1 LSSQSYTPNAYED
14 DDLFVV
20 RTLAAQVAATI
31 EAIARGQS
39 AEAVRRV
46 SKLEAVLASMS
57 EGLLILDGAGRI
69 VSLNPPARDIF
80 GPVGGGIIL
89 GQPLDLEQWGQWP
102 LGARAVAEA
111 LAPVVA
117 AVRRGE
123 ARREVEVELM
133 SQGRR
138 VLSFSATPL
147 WDSSGQ
153 LAGGVVVVRD
163 VTTQRDVARLK
174 DDLLSIT
181 SHDLRTP
188 VTVLRGQAQLMQ
200 RILKQN
206 TGTPEQLLSRLE
218 LIVDQ
223 TDRLTSMLNRL
234 LDLTKVE
241 AGRLDLKLEPTDL
254 VTLTRGVV
262 AGVQVLS
269 SAHQIEIQAP
279 ARLEG
284 EWDQGRLAQVLQ
296 NLITNA
302 IKYSPDGGS
311 IVVSLSE
318 NNRQVTVSVT
328 DEGLGIAAE
337 DLPQLFERFYRVAV
351 TQGIEGSGLGLYIC
365 QGIISAHGGRIWAS
379 SEGVGRGSIFS
390 FTLQSGLGAAA

>member
-1 LSSQSYTPNAYED
+1 
-14 DDLFVV
+14 
-20 RTLAAQVAATI
+20 
-31 EAIARGQS
+31 
-39 AEAVRRV
+39 
-46 SKLEAVLASMS
+46 
-57 EGLLILDGAGRI
+57 
-69 VSLNPPARDIF
+69 
-80 GPVGGGIIL
+80 
-89 GQPLDLEQWGQWP
+89 
-102 LGARAVAEA
+102 
-111 LAPVVA
+111 
-117 AVRRGE
+117 
-123 ARREVEVELM
+123 
-133 SQGRR
+133 
-138 VLSFSATPL
+138 
-147 WDSSGQ
+147 
-153 LAGGVVVVRD
+153 
-163 VTTQRDVARLK
+163 
-174 DDLLSIT
+174 
-181 SHDLRTP
+181 
-188 VTVLRGQAQLMQ
+188 MQ

-241 AGRLDLKLEPTDL
+241 AGRLDLKLETTDL